1 MKWQTKLGVS
11 LGMIGV
17 VAGLTFLGFK
27 MLPYPSDS
35 ATNINQQL
43 QQNSRKKDEVLIFYR
58 PGCGD
63 CARVKSTVLT
73 TNWRIKWVTQSA
85 EIGFVN
91 TDKQQNRA
99 LLKRF
104 SVTSV
109 PTLIRINKDQKVLR
123 YTGTNTTKIRAVMQG
138 GTLNE

>member
-1 MKWQTKLGVS
+1 MKWQTKLVVS

-17 VAGLTFLGFK
+17 VAGLIFLGFK
-27 MLPYPSDS
+27 MLPYPSNS
-35 ATNINQQL
+35 ATNIKQQL
-43 QQNSRKKDEVLIFYR
+43 HQNSRKKDEVLIFYR

-91 TDKQQNRA
+91 TDKQQNQA

-109 PTLIRINKDQKVLR
+109 PTLVQINKDQKVLR